1 MLSYQI
7 LKLIIIKKTESQFT
21 VKNEE
26 KGERFKSITHN
37 NDMIAKGIK
46 LLNTLYRL
54 YKVLLRIRQ
63 WRMVILQRF
72 TALNDSQVNE
82 MK

>member
-1 MLSYQI
+1 
-7 LKLIIIKKTESQFT
+7 
-21 VKNEE
+21 
-26 KGERFKSITHN
+26 
-37 NDMIAKGIK
+37 MIAKGIK

-54 YKVLLRIRQ
+54 YKVLLGIRQ